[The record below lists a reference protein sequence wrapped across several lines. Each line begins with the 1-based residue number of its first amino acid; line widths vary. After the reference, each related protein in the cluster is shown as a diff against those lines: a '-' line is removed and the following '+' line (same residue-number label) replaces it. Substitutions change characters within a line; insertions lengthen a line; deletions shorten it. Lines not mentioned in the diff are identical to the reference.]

1 MKTNSHAKS
10 PTGAYSKE
18 TDRTRQPSRTHQKVQ
33 RTTTRKP
40 RNIPATSNESESSK
54 IELATAESIR
64 KAGDRGVLQ
73 IHLLKKLGVDN
84 RKGIKLISKLEEQG
98 LVRKSRELYG
108 GKWTYRLTSP
118 SIKPAMVSWGDL
130 DCPCFFCNDAGRCGL
145 GNVVSP
151 SSCSFLSG
159 WLKAFLEPATDL
171 GESGGQAQVS

>member
-1 MKTNSHAKS
+1 M
-10 PTGAYSKE
+10 
-18 TDRTRQPSRTHQKVQ
+18 RQPSRAHHKTH
-33 RTTTRKP
+33 RASTRKTRSSP
-40 RNIPATSNESESSK
+40 ETSSEGESSK
-54 IELATAESIR
+54 IELAVAESIK

-84 RKGIKLISKLEEQG
+84 RRGAKLISRLEGQG

-118 SIKPAMVSWGDL
+118 SVKPAMVSWGDL
-130 DCPCFFCNDAGRCGL
+130 DCPCFFCNDSGRCGL

-159 WLKAFLEPATDL
+159 WLKSFLAPTI
-171 GESGGQAQVS
+171 GSKESIEQPQAS

>member
-1 MKTNSHAKS
+1 MK
-10 PTGAYSKE
+10 
-18 TDRTRQPSRTHQKVQ
+18 QPSRAHQKAP
-33 RTTTRKP
+33 RASARKTRSSP
-40 RNIPATSNESESSK
+40 ETSNEGQSSN
-54 IELATAESIR
+54 IELTAAESIK

-73 IHLLKKLGVDN
+73 THLLKKLGIDN
-84 RKGIKLISKLEEQG
+84 RKGAKLISRLEGQG

-118 SIKPAMVSWGDL
+118 TVKPAMVSWGDL

-159 WLKAFLEPATDL
+159 WLKSFIAPMV
-171 GESGGQAQVS
+171 ESKESSEQPQAS